1 MAKEKEIVIQV
12 ESGLTEDIFK
22 EFFPDIHDEQNMVS
36 RGEKSSFILMEEIPD
51 PNAVI
56 PDLNVILESAEWE
69 KGWSKEALSLKEY
82 RFNEDLTPFFK
93 VDILDIE
100 NGKEEDKI
108 SLPIFVS
115 FAKCKRKRGGWR

>member
-1 MAKEKEIVIQV
+1 MAKEKEIVIQA

-69 KGWSKEALSLKEY
+69 KGWSKKALSLKEY

>member
-1 MAKEKEIVIQV
+1 MAKEKEIVIQA

-56 PDLNVILESAEWE
+56 PDLNVLLESVGWE
-69 KGWSKEALSLKEY
+69 KSWSKEVLLLKEN
-82 RFNEDLTPFFK
+82 RFNNEDLTPFFK

-108 SLPIFVS
+108 SFPIFVS
-115 FAKCKRKRGGWR
+115 FAKCKRKRF